1 MKKHIELTTNFRY
14 FYKENEIREGHEG
27 LNRISIFFM
36 LIIGYIEVYYSILYI
51 FHYFKIFLNNLKNRF
66 KKKEC
71 FAYFW
76 DIVDKSLSIPFLP
89 TQFPLVLKIR

>member
-1 MKKHIELTTNFRY
+1 MKKHVELTTNFRY

-66 KKKEC
+66 KKK
-71 FAYFW
+71 
-76 DIVDKSLSIPFLP
+76 S
-89 TQFPLVLKIR
+89 VLHTFGI